1 MSTNIDENI
10 VSMQFDNQD
19 FEKKASSTMAVL
31 EKLKEKLE
39 FSSVDSSKIDRV
51 FDRIEYRMSTL
62 GVIGARLAENFA
74 DSISDVISSVIS
86 KATAGIRFAENG
98 IISGGYRRA
107 SNIQAAKFQ
116 IEGLGLSW
124 QKIYKDV
131 DYAVTNTAY
140 SLDAAAKVAG
150 QLAAG
155 SLKPGKDYVP
165 ISQRKNKDYVSQIDT
180 LGMTLRAISGTAAM
194 TNRDYSDV
202 GRIFTSMVSRGRIY
216 QTDINSLSLMGLGV
230 KDLLAD
236 YLNEVKFNG
245 KSNWNATKISEE
257 IGKKG
262 GGKITPDILIE
273 MLYEK
278 FGEYATKANQTLSGV
293 TANLKSAFARI
304 GETFFEPIIE
314 NGGPLVNLIDGL
326 RVNINALNSAIKP
339 VVKMIGEDLAE
350 AIQYIASFFYEDE
363 IMLGS
368 DGKPV
373 KDPTTGEV
381 MTKKVAKKN
390 GPFGGLFEEKEYK
403 RLEKLSLN
411 YYKLP
416 EEARKQYRENGAIIE
431 KDGTMYMEVVEKYSN
446 AGRVMF
452 NIWSSIKNVFS
463 GVGEII
469 SNIGIG
475 FGFMTSKMSFIEIL
489 IKGTERLR
497 ILTEKFRNPSSK
509 TVTLLISMGKA
520 MGSILTIATSF
531 AKSVYK
537 HIIDPIFGGVKN
549 LVPGV
554 NLTDRLLEFNARL
567 TQLASKV
574 RNSEDFFGPFIEKFK
589 NGVTEFWNMLKSWGE
604 KIKQGIS
611 NFFKPIKDILSDS
624 NLSWFEKLKSIGS
637 YLKEDF
643 IMPGW
648 EKVKGVF
655 EGISDAIHSAI
666 DAIKDFLGIKDKDEG
681 STVTTTGAAPGG
693 RMSGYMAFAN
703 INPAAVVGVADS
715 LEQAS
720 EKLDTASSNG
730 VSALERISD
739 FFKNNSFNPLMVAF
753 TITLLSVAAVT
764 GALIYLILTLPKK
777 LKEISDQIPKLF
789 LNLGNAIT
797 GFITSVNKVL
807 KATAFKQYTAGFK
820 DLGIMLLTVIGA
832 VGIVL
837 LMMKLFDTS
846 DIIKAGIYVGVI
858 ASLLTGLAVALL
870 IASRKMAQIAS
881 ISIIK
886 DKGLTASY
894 SGGMMEGVILLL
906 RSILSMTTMIIAIG
920 AVFAIVDHFGG
931 EDALMKGIKIVGIIV
946 AAIGG
951 FIILLPFILGLL
963 EKIPKIGVN
972 LSNTSKAL
980 FGMAAALSAITVTV
994 ISITAVIALL
1004 GILPGEEWFNKGLV
1018 RLIKILGVILVFDLV
1033 ATLIAKF
1040 GATDKGTKRSSVA
1053 ASLLSLGAVLLSIA
1067 IAVTSITISI
1077 ALLSTLAT
1085 KLSGFDKAVWTVMA
1099 VTALTGILAIALT
1112 KIVAVD
1118 LKDQTHAV
1126 GKLLSIA
1133 AIFISI
1139 AGSTMIIVGAI
1150 AILTTIFSSLE
1161 QGKMWSA
1168 LAAIGVIA
1176 AFMLGT
1182 FEILKHLAAQ
1192 VKGTS
1197 RDDYLK
1203 IGGAFLAIAGSL
1215 MLISLAVLAIG
1226 SLDFTT
1232 ALQGLGGIVVVSLI
1246 LFGLLAATSKWVKLN
1261 TTFVKAATAMII
1273 VAGSVV
1279 VMSAAVIAMGIAF
1292 DNISA
1297 SASAIAMITAGMIIV
1312 GMIGMMAVLL
1322 KMVKG
1327 VNGSDAV
1334 KAGIMIAIAS
1344 GAMAV
1349 TALSVAALIK
1359 AIMSSGINQG
1369 IAVAVMAAFAGV
1381 MIAIFLTMAKVVKY
1395 ASTASWQQFLAAA
1408 VQIVAVG
1415 ASLALVALSLVPL
1428 AKQDVSGIF
1437 ASGIV
1442 VGALGAVIGY
1452 ISTKVVKAQRLT
1464 MAGDTAR
1471 AIISYAGVAAALG
1484 ILALG
1489 LSALAKYDWH
1499 QIAVAGASILLIG
1512 VAVAGLVAIAKL
1524 LSAGGTIS
1532 TGFIATIGAM
1542 AVMMAAIGATAFL
1555 VAEAIKILIEAFDL
1569 FFQKQAEW
1577 SKDGGMLEKFR
1588 AFLSGIFSAVA
1599 LAISDAATDIAGAI
1613 GSIIFALINAFTDNA
1628 VKIGL
1633 ALYNALGTAVVFLKT
1648 LFDTGAAGFII
1659 DGFID
1664 IGVACGK
1671 GIIQGLTK
1679 QFRRWLSSPSAWIAK
1694 KILGIEGYGV
1704 TDDIRNDWIQ
1714 NTWKKQNGTQEK
1726 LDEFNKMTGFV
1737 LDVNEE
1743 NKLVFRDSSGNR
1755 WDSWEDYKKFG
1766 ALSDKNYMNVLKDV
1780 SLNEEIWT
1788 TQIAVFEELQAD
1800 FEEGYR
1806 NLSDNV
1812 LQSIFDGIDQQTEEG
1827 FDALGKEGIKKI
1839 AEIYSKNKEQFEL
1852 IYNALC
1858 ESLGIDPNSGEKKKD
1873 PIDYMS
1879 KLPGD
1884 IQQKLREQNAGFN
1897 EAGKLI
1903 FNPIKDTIKM
1913 EADDYMAK
1921 LPGDIQQKLRDQGAE
1936 FNASGQIIYNNAV
1949 DGVSEAS
1956 INAENTNKLNQVG
1969 EAGAGQVYS
1978 GAKTVALDPKTAD
1991 DLQNALITPITN
2003 WSETN
2008 LKKVLDSGKTVG
2020 FKFQTGVNEELEIN
2034 SPSKAMIRTM
2044 GYVADGIEIGGE
2056 NASAI
2061 AYDVGTESGKG
2072 IMDGF
2077 GSTVS
2082 DSMKDMKLD
2091 LDFEGTADNV
2101 KNSIQ
2106 SRLPSWDELKGYVGL
2121 DKGIKGNIDGIKAA
2135 WARIKSGFLDENGNF
2150 IGIESLFGDLFNM
2163 DKLTSGINS
2172 ITPSFGFDQT
2182 SILTPEFENQLANFD
2197 INDYV
2202 GNSTIDINT
2211 NMDINDSWSPL
2222 MDTLNGNTQMS
2233 LVPAGLM
2240 RSGPTYVTNNNYNY
2254 VQNNTSSGPLNT
2266 RELNRSTE
2274 RALTRRKWDI
2284 GRGGYY
2290 R

>member
-98 IISGGYRRA
+98 IVSGGYRRA

-236 YLNEVKFNG
+236 YLNKVKFGG
-245 KSNWNATKISEE
+245 KSNWDSASVSEE
-257 IGKKG
+257 IGARG
-262 GGKITPDILIE
+262 GGSITPEVLIE
-273 MLYEK
+273 MLYEN

-326 RVNINALNSAIKP
+326 RVNINALNTAIKP

-390 GPFGGLFEEKEYK
+390 GPFAGLFEEKEYK

-567 TQLASKV
+567 TELASRI

-604 KIKQGIS
+604 KIKQGMS

-648 EKVKGVF
+648 EKVKGIF
-655 EGISDAIHSAI
+655 EGISDAIRSAI
-666 DAIKDFLGIKDKDEG
+666 DAIKEFLGIKDKNEG
-681 STVTTTGAAPGG
+681 SNVTTTGAAPGG

-720 EKLDTASSNG
+720 EKLGTASSNG
-730 VSALERISD
+730 VSALEKISD

-777 LKEISDQIPKLF
+777 LKEISEQIPKLF

-832 VGIVL
+832 VGIVV
-837 LMMKLFDTS
+837 LMMKLFDPS
-846 DIIKAGIYVGVI
+846 DLIEAGIYVGVI
-858 ASLLTGLAVALL
+858 ATLLTGLAAALL
-870 IASRKMAQIAS
+870 LASRKMAQIAS

-886 DKGLTASY
+886 DKGLTATY

-931 EDALMKGIKIVGIIV
+931 GEALMKGIKVVGIIV
-946 AAIGG
+946 AVIGG

-963 EKIPKIGVN
+963 EKIPKIGIN
-972 LSNTSKAL
+972 LTSTSKAL

-994 ISITAVIALL
+994 ISITAVIGLL

-1018 RLIKILGVILVFDLV
+1018 RLIKILGVILVFDLL
-1033 ATLIAKF
+1033 ATVIAKI
-1040 GATDKGTKRSSVA
+1040 GATDKDTKRSSVA

-1067 IAVTSITISI
+1067 IAVTSITLSI
-1077 ALLSTLAT
+1077 AILSTLAT

-1099 VTALTGILAIALT
+1099 VAALTGVLAIALT

-1118 LKDQTHAV
+1118 LKDQQHAV

-1133 AIFISI
+1133 VIFISI
-1139 AGSTMIIVGAI
+1139 AGATMIITGAI

-1168 LAAIGVIA
+1168 LAAIGVVA

-1226 SLDFTT
+1226 SLKLTT
-1232 ALQGLGGIVVVSLI
+1232 ALQGIGGILVISGI

-1261 TTFVKAATAMII
+1261 TTFAKAATAMII
-1273 VAGSVV
+1273 VAGAVV

-1297 SASAIAMITAGMIIV
+1297 SASAIAMITAGMIIG

-1327 VNGSDAV
+1327 VNGSDAI

-1349 TALSVAALIK
+1349 TALSIAALIK
-1359 AIMSSGINQG
+1359 TIMSSGINQG

-1395 ASTASWQQFLAAA
+1395 ASAASWQQFLAAA

-1415 ASLALVALSLVPL
+1415 AALGLVALSLVPL
-1428 AKQDVSGIF
+1428 AKQDI
-1437 ASGIV
+1437 SGIV
-1442 VGALGAVIGY
+1442 TSGIIVGALGAVIGY
-1452 ISTKVVKAQRLT
+1452 ISTKIVKAQRLT
-1464 MAGDTAR
+1464 MPGDTAR
-1471 AIISYAGVAAALG
+1471 AIISYAGVTAALG
-1484 ILALG
+1484 VLALG
-1489 LSALAKYDWH
+1489 LSALAKYNWD

-1512 VAVAGLVAIAKL
+1512 VAVAGLVAVAKL
-1524 LSAGGTIS
+1524 LSAGGTVS
-1532 TGFIATIGAM
+1532 VGFIATIGAM

-1555 VAEAIKILIEAFDL
+1555 VAESIKVLIEAFDL

-1577 SKDGGMLEKFR
+1577 SKDGGMLQKFR
-1588 AFLSGIFSAVA
+1588 TFLSGIFSAVA

-1613 GSIIFALINAFTDNA
+1613 GSIIFALINAFTNNA

-1633 ALYNALGTAVVFLKT
+1633 GLYNALGTAVVFLKT
-1648 LFDTGAAGFII
+1648 LFETGAAGFII
-1659 DGFID
+1659 DGFIE
-1664 IGVACGK
+1664 IGAACGK
-1671 GIIQGLTK
+1671 GLIQGLTK
-1679 QFRRWLSSPSAWIAK
+1679 QFRQWLSSPSAWIAK

-1704 TDDIRNDWIQ
+1704 NEDIYKDWRSSWYKTDDQ
-1714 NTWKKQNGTQEK
+1714 GKKLATFTEITGFNAHITEEHELVFKDKNGTIYK
-1726 LDEFNKMTGFV
+1726 SLDDYMKNGGL
-1737 LDVNEE
+1737 LDSE
-1743 NKLVFRDSSGNR
+1743 NYIQFIRDAN
-1755 WDSWEDYKKFG
+1755 
-1766 ALSDKNYMNVLKDV
+1766 
-1780 SLNEEIWT
+1780 LNAELYEAQFKI
-1788 TQIAVFEELQAD
+1788 FDELQKSYAK
-1800 FEEGYR
+1800 GYKE
-1806 NLSDNV
+1806 LSDNV
-1812 LQSIFDGIDQQTEEG
+1812 LQSIFDSIDAQTEAG
-1827 FDALGKEGIKKI
+1827 FEALGNEGVKKI
-1839 AEIYSKNKEQFEL
+1839 AETYSKTKEQFDL

-1858 ESLGIDPNSGEKKKD
+1858 EAFGIDPNNGEQKKD
-1873 PIDYMS
+1873 PIDYIS

-1884 IQQKLREQNAGFN
+1884 VQQKLREQNAEFS
-1897 EAGKLI
+1897 ESGKLI

-1969 EAGAGQVYS
+1969 EAGAGQVYA
-1978 GAKTVALDPKTAD
+1978 GAKTVALDPKTAE

-2003 WSETN
+2003 WGETN
-2008 LKKVLDSGKTVG
+2008 LKKVLNSGKTVG
-2020 FKFQTGVNEELEIN
+2020 FKFLEGANEALEVN

-2056 NASAI
+2056 SASAV

-2150 IGIESLFGDLFNM
+2150 IGIESLFGDLFNT

-2182 SILTPEFENQLANFD
+2182 SFITPEFENQLANFD

-2233 LVPAGLM
+2233 LVPAGFA